1 MDLGVLLSTSY
12 GVRTKRNGSGA
23 VEPFGRKMAAWSLTP
38 SRAGVIT
45 SWRVYSGSWNRR
57 GWPADFARIAGAVHS
72 DIIEASDISFCG
84 ADELQGDRNVER
96 REGIVGLRDEFEAHA
111 TTRFMIYN
119 CAIGNESIM
128 MIAARSR
135 NNHGRTAT

>member
-1 MDLGVLLSTSY
+1 
-12 GVRTKRNGSGA
+12 
-23 VEPFGRKMAAWSLTP
+23 MAAWSLTP